1 MESIKKQSLP
11 SNPTAIP
18 APTWR
23 FPSISAPGRHL
34 CGAVS
39 HVETLQAIRRV
50 TTATAAS
57 RSQLPA
63 PSSLLPAPSSQLP
76 TLSSQFPVSRYQEQQ
91 VVPFS
96 MLNPHTHTHS
106 RLQSPLLSWPSSWAR
121 QSEPGYPVAGL
132 NPRIDDYIIL
142 YYKFLIEYISS
153 ITPLGKIYL
162 LSLQRATVKG
172 FIHTHTEKTHTGKQS
187 QPELPCH
194 AELDELKLKQAI
206 L

>member
-76 TLSSQFPVSRYQEQQ
+76 TLSSQFPASCCPLPGTAGGPLLHAQ
-91 VVPFS
+91 P
-96 MLNPHTHTHS
+96 THT
-106 RLQSPLLSWPSSWAR
+106 QPSAVPSFVLAFVLGSAIR
-121 QSEPGYPVAGL
+121 AGI
-132 NPRIDDYIIL
+132 PRRR
-142 YYKFLIEYISS
+142 
-153 ITPLGKIYL
+153 P
-162 LSLQRATVKG
+162 
-172 FIHTHTEKTHTGKQS
+172 
-187 QPELPCH
+187 QPPNR
-194 AELDELKLKQAI
+194 
-206 L
+206 